1 MPRGRYGE
9 ENRLMAEWKLALG
22 SKDGSRR
29 KSTKKLALRRLNK
42 LAACDSLIYSREPEW
57 RFRLDLGVPG

>member
-1 MPRGRYGE
+1 
-9 ENRLMAEWKLALG
+9 MAEWKLALG

-42 LAACDSLIYSREPEW
+42 LAACDSVIYIREPKW
-57 RFRLDLGVPG
+57 RFRLDLGVQA